1 MALNIDVQGLSPR
14 KISQIAHDFTPV
26 DIAPDAAA
34 AIAASYMCLQEH
46 GAKGQAI
53 YGVST
58 GLGAAVDTAMKLR
71 TGSAQHLIPRAR
83 AVGVGRIATECETRA
98 MIAVRLSRVCGGHS
112 GMSYPVAAAL
122 VDMLNH
128 RIVPQVP
135 MLGSVGE
142 ADLAPMAHIAEVLTG
157 GGTVMRPDGSL
168 TDGRTAF
175 AAAGLELPDFGV
187 KDGLS
192 LVSSNSAALGLA
204 ALAIGD
210 VQRVFAAQVAAV
222 ALSYEGFRASI
233 APLAPA
239 ATALRPAPYQGV
251 IAGALLGLFDGGGLM
266 DPKAPRR
273 LQDPLS
279 LRCVSSVFGAVQGAI
294 CHARDAVALELAS
307 SDDNPAVDTTLDL
320 VLPNGNFDPTHVA
333 LAFDTLALALARLAA
348 MTGERIMKMMSAE
361 MTDLPRFMAPDTGG
375 SNGFATVQKTVS
387 ALVAT
392 LGQQAM
398 PMPFAALPVA
408 DRVEDY
414 ASLLMPGIEKFIGM
428 VENLRYL
435 VGIELIVAAQAVD
448 LRQEITLGQGTAA
461 IQQGVRAHVT
471 PLTQDRATSPDIY
484 ALAAAIQQQG
494 LGPIFKDLEEQLA

>member
-1 MALNIDVQGLSPR
+1 MILNIASRGVSPDM
-14 KISQIAHDFTPV
+14 ISKIAHDLTPV

-34 AIAASYMCLQEH
+34 LIAASYVCLQDH
-46 GAKGQAI
+46 GARGQAI

-71 TGSAQHLIPRAR
+71 TGAAQYLIPHAR
-83 AVGVGRIATECETRA
+83 AVGVGRIASEIETRA
-98 MIAVRLSRVCGGHS
+98 MIATRLSRVCGGHS

-122 VDMLNH
+122 VAMLNH
-128 RIVPQVP
+128 RIVPRVP

-157 GGTVMRPDGSL
+157 GGTVIRPDGSL

-175 AAAGLELPDFGV
+175 ADAGLELPEFGV

-210 VQRVFAAQVAAV
+210 VQRVFAAQMAAV
-222 ALSYEGFRASI
+222 ALTYEGFRASI

-239 ATALRPAPYQGV
+239 ATALRPAPNQGK
-251 IAGALLGLFDGGGLM
+251 IAGVLLSLFEGGSLM
-266 DPKAPRR
+266 APKAQRR

-279 LRCVSSVFGAVQGAI
+279 LRCVSSVFGAVHSAI

-307 SDDNPAVDTTLDL
+307 SDDNPAVNTTLDL

-333 LAFDTLALALARLAA
+333 LAFDTLALAVARLAA

-361 MTDLPRFMAPDTGG
+361 MTDLPRFMAPDVGG

-392 LGQQAM
+392 MGQQAM

-414 ASLLMPGIEKFIGM
+414 ASLLMPGVEKFTAM
-428 VENLRYL
+428 LENLRYL
-435 VGIELIVAAQAVD
+435 VGIELMVAAQAVD
-448 LRQEITLGQGTAA
+448 LRDGITLGQGTAA
-461 IQQGVRAHVT
+461 IQQAVRAHVP
-471 PLTQDRATSPDIY
+471 PLTQDRATSPDIF
-484 ALAAAIQQQG
+484 ALATAIQQQD
-494 LGPIFKDLEEQLA
+494 LGVILTELEEQLS

>member
-1 MALNIDVQGLSPR
+1 MALNIDLQGLSPR
-14 KISQIAHDFTPV
+14 KISQIAHEFTPV

-71 TGSAQHLIPRAR
+71 TGAAQHLIPHAR
-83 AVGVGRIATECETRA
+83 TVGVGRIASESETRA
-98 MIAVRLSRVCGGHS
+98 MIATRLSRVCCGHS

-122 VDMLNH
+122 VAMLNH
-128 RIVPQVP
+128 RIVPRVP

-142 ADLAPMAHIAEVLTG
+142 ADLSPMAHIAEVLTG
-157 GGTVMRPDGSL
+157 GGTVILSDGNL

-204 ALAIGD
+204 SLAIGD
-210 VQRVFAAQVAAV
+210 VQRAFAAQVAAV
-222 ALSYEGFRASI
+222 SLSYEGFRASI

-239 ATALRPAPYQGV
+239 ATALRPAPYQGA
-251 IAGALLGLFDGGGLM
+251 IAGALLGLFDRGGLM
-266 DPKAPRR
+266 DSKAPRR

-294 CHARDAVALELAS
+294 CQARDAVALELSS

-361 MTDLPRFMAPDTGG
+361 MTDLPRFMAPDPGG

-392 LGQQAM
+392 MGQQAM

-414 ASLLMPGIEKFIGM
+414 ASLLMPGVEKFTGM

-435 VGIELIVAAQAVD
+435 VGIELMVAAQAVD
-448 LRQEITLGQGTAA
+448 LRQGITLGQGTDA
-461 IQQGVRAHVT
+461 IHQAVRAHVA

-484 ALAAAIQQQG
+484 ALAEAIQQQG
-494 LGPIFKDLEEQLA
+494 LGAIVNDLEEQLS

>member
-1 MALNIDVQGLSPR
+1 MIINIDSRGVSAR
-14 KISQIAHDFTPV
+14 TIFKIAHDFTPV
-26 DIAPDAAA
+26 SISPDTAKT
-34 AIAASYMCLQEH
+34 IAASYSCLQEH
-46 GAKGQAI
+46 AASGQAI

-58 GLGAAVDTAMKLR
+58 GLGAAVDTVMKVR
-71 TGSAQHLIPRAR
+71 TGDDQHLIPRAR
-83 AVGVGRIATECETRA
+83 AVGVGRIATEVEARA
-98 MIAVRLSRVCGGHS
+98 MIATRLSRVCVGHS
-112 GMSYPVAAAL
+112 GMSYAVAAAL
-122 VDMLNH
+122 AGMLNH
-128 RIVPQVP
+128 RIVPRVP

-157 GGTVMRPDGSL
+157 RGTVIRADGSL

-175 AAAGLELPDFGV
+175 LEAGLELPKFGV
-187 KDGLS
+187 KDGLA

-204 ALAIGD
+204 ALAIAD

-239 ATALRPAPYQGV
+239 ATALRPAPYQGT
-251 IAGALLGLFDGGGLM
+251 IAESLLSLLEGGNLM
-266 DPKAPRR
+266 EPKAQRR

-279 LRCVSSVFGAVQGAI
+279 LRCVSSVFGAVQSTI
-294 CHARDAVALELAS
+294 CHARDAVALELAT
-307 SDDNPAVDTTLDL
+307 SDDNPAINTALDL

-333 LAFDTLALALARLAA
+333 LSFDTMALALARLAA

-361 MTDLPRFMAPDTGG
+361 MSDLPRFMAPDVGG

-392 LGQQAM
+392 IGQQAM
-398 PMPFAALPVA
+398 PMPFAAIPVA

-414 ASLLMPGIEKFIGM
+414 ASLLMPGVEKFSAI

-435 VGIELIVAAQAVD
+435 VGIELMVAAQAVD
-448 LRQEITLGQGTAA
+448 LRTGITLGQGTAA
-461 IQQGVRAHVT
+461 IQQAVRALVA
-471 PLTQDRATSPDIY
+471 PLTQDRAASPDIV
-484 ALAAAIQQQG
+484 ALAEAIQQQR
-494 LGPIFKDLEEQLA
+494 LGPILTELEEQLS